1 MSLLKN
7 EKKENEK
14 KMDETEQKII
24 EDFNDEIIRQ
34 DKTGYDVVVNISPL
48 NVRRDPSLSG
58 ELIEALNAGDIKTIV
73 EEKGGWGRLSD
84 GGWILLAYVDRE

>member
-48 NVRRDPSLSG
+48 NVRRVPSLSG

-84 GGWILLAYVDRE
+84 GGWVLLAYVEKK